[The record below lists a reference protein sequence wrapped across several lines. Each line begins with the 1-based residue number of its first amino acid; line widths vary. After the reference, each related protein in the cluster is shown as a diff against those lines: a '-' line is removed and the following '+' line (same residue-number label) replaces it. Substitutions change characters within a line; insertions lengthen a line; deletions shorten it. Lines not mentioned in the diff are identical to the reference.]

1 MSYTSTKHDGR
12 AVLFA
17 VAELLVAIVVVV
29 FIGVVC
35 LLQLGFIRRAR
46 LLVIS
51 VLFVDLRLNILL
63 TPLSV
68 IK

>member
-1 MSYTSTKHDGR
+1 M
-12 AVLFA
+12 LFA

>member
-1 MSYTSTKHDGR
+1 MSYTPTKHDGR

-29 FIGVVC
+29 FIAVLC
-35 LLQLGFIRRAR
+35 PLQLGFIRRAR